1 MLAFYNKHNNNL
13 YNKLV
18 ELSRDIFFYHNLKLK
33 DTFETRILLIFIHL
47 SIILII
53 LKKKNEKL
61 PQKIFD
67 NIFLNIEYHLRELGQ
82 GDVAVNKKMKTLN
95 KIFYDILLKIEVRD
109 KDFFSLEKN
118 TLEKHLS
125 QYNEVNN
132 EIINEL
138 SNYLLNFYNFCFE
151 LDPKIMLKGS
161 INFKN

>member
-1 MLAFYNKHNNNL
+1 
-13 YNKLV
+13 
-18 ELSRDIFFYHNLKLK
+18 
-33 DTFETRILLIFIHL
+33 
-47 SIILII
+47 
-53 LKKKNEKL
+53 
-61 PQKIFD
+61 
-67 NIFLNIEYHLRELGQ
+67 
-82 GDVAVNKKMKTLN
+82 MKTLN